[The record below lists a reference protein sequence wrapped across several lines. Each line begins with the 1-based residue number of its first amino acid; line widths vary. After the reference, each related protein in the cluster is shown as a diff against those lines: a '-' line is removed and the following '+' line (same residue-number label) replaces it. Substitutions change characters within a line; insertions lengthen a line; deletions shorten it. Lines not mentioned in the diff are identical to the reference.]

1 MLTFRYLLVVVAAV
15 AATAVVAAAV
25 LGMFKSNMPHLVS
38 AAASIV
44 AEKAFHLDT
53 PVAVRLYPAI
63 YTYINGR
70 WVLTDRASPGVLSV
84 SVYILELGRCR
95 LYSRDEVDVTG
106 ARTAVYTSNSTE
118 DLRSSTSLKVFDL
131 TSYWRSGHTS
141 ATVQVNPA
149 GASFTLTA
157 PAGAF
162 LADFLLAWEDCLTC
176 DPTDGAA
183 MYVDE
188 VWRLTFTPSGP
199 VLTRIRSSGAF
210 WHEVYADGQLIYT
223 WRKDGPKNDRYVG
236 RNPTITVRFVSP
248 DSVSTVEATFT
259 IADSQNQRQENPQT
273 FRNLFGATYTARN
286 ATVALTNCVLVMP
299 WVEEGT
305 ITHYAA
311 TCRSATDFRPEAVEV
326 ETSGVKVRLVVVNC

>member
-1 MLTFRYLLVVVAAV
+1 MLTFRYLLAAVAAV

-25 LGMFKSNMPHLVS
+25 LGVFSSSQAPLIS

-44 AEKAFHLDT
+44 AEKAAHLDT
-53 PVAVRLYPAI
+53 PVAVRQYLAY
-63 YTYINGR
+63 YRRDGGR
-70 WVLTDRASPGVLSV
+70 WVLNDAGGVP
-84 SVYILELGRCR
+84 VYILELGQCR

-141 ATVQVNPA
+141 VTVQVNPA
-149 GASFTLTA
+149 GTSFTLSA
-157 PAGAF
+157 PAGDF

-210 WHEVYADGQLIYT
+210 WHEVYADGRLIYT
-223 WRKDGPKNDRYVG
+223 WNKDGPKNDRYVG
-236 RNPTITVRFVSP
+236 TNPTITVRFASP
-248 DSVSTVEATFT
+248 DSVSTIEATFT
-259 IADSQNQRQENPQT
+259 IADSRAQTNPQT

-286 ATVALTNCVLVMP
+286 ATIALTNCVLIMP
-299 WVEEGT
+299 WVEEDT

-311 TCRSATDFRPEAVEV
+311 TCRSATDFRPETTEV

>member
-1 MLTFRYLLVVVAAV
+1 MLTFRYLLTVVAAV
-15 AATAVVAAAV
+15 AATAAVAAAV
-25 LGMFKSNMPHLVS
+25 LGMFSSSQAPLAS

-53 PVAVRLYPAI
+53 PVAVRQYPAN

-70 WVLTDRASPGVLSV
+70 WVLTDRVSPGATAVPVYVLV
-84 SVYILELGRCR
+84 LGQCR
-95 LYSRDEVDVTG
+95 LYGRDEVDVVG
-106 ARTAVYTSNSTE
+106 ARTAVYTSNNTE

-131 TSYWRSGHTS
+131 TSYWRSGYAS
-141 ATVQVNPA
+141 VTVQVNPA
-149 GASFTLTA
+149 GTSFTLTA
-157 PAGAF
+157 PAGDF

-176 DPTDGAA
+176 DPTNSAA

-188 VWRLTFTPSGP
+188 VWRLTFTQTNIA
-199 VLTRIRSSGAF
+199 LTRIHGGGEF
-210 WHEVYADGQLIYT
+210 WHEVYADGRLIYT
-223 WRKDGPKNDRYVG
+223 WNKAGPKNDRYVG
-236 RNPTITVRFVSP
+236 TNPTITVRFVSP
-248 DSVSTVEATFT
+248 DSVSTVEVTFT
-259 IADSQNQRQENPQT
+259 IADSQAQANPQT
-273 FRNLFGATYTARN
+273 FRNLFGVTYTARN
-286 ATVALTNCVLVMP
+286 ATIALTNCVLIMP